1 MAYSTKIPSIKV
13 KESIDKFNRLVEIL
27 NIQSVNNDEYISNKS
42 TKLKNKLLKF
52 SVPKEDD
59 EGKFV
64 DIRFY
69 QNEILDIFKIVF
81 DVIKDEIAPEEDYYQ
96 ILLEA
101 RSKFTKNGEE

>member
-13 KESIDKFNRLVEIL
+13 KASIDKFNRLVEIL
-27 NIQSVNNDEYISNKS
+27 NIQSVNNDEHISNKS
-42 TKLKNKLLKF
+42 AKLKNKLLKF

-81 DVIKDEIAPEEDYYQ
+81 DVIKDEIDPEEDYYQ

-101 RSKFTKNGEE
+101 RSQFTKNDE

>member
-13 KESIDKFNRLVEIL
+13 KASIDKFNRLVEIL
-27 NIQSVNNDEYISNKS
+27 NIQSVNSDDYISNKS

-69 QNEILDIFKIVF
+69 QNEILDMFKIVF
-81 DVIKDEIAPEEDYYQ
+81 DVIKDEIDPEEDYYQ

-101 RSKFTKNGEE
+101 RSKFTKNDEE

>member
-13 KESIDKFNRLVEIL
+13 KASIDKFNRLVEIL

-81 DVIKDEIAPEEDYYQ
+81 DVIKDEIDPEEDYYQ

-101 RSKFTKNGEE
+101 RSKFTKNDEE

>member
-13 KESIDKFNRLVEIL
+13 KTSIEKFNKLVEVL
-27 NIQSVNNDEYISNKS
+27 SIQSGNTDDYISKKS

-69 QNEILDIFKIVF
+69 QNEILDMFKIVF
-81 DVIKDEIAPEEDYYQ
+81 DVIKDEIDPEEDYYQ

-101 RSKFTKNGEE
+101 RSKFTKNDEE

>member
-13 KESIDKFNRLVEIL
+13 KASIDKFNRLVEIL
-27 NIQSVNNDEYISNKS
+27 NIQSVNSDDYISNKS
-42 TKLKNKLLKF
+42 TKYKNKLLKF

-69 QNEILDIFKIVF
+69 QNEILDMFKIVF
-81 DVIKDEIAPEEDYYQ
+81 DVIKDEIDPEEDYYQ
-96 ILLEA
+96 TLLEA
-101 RSKFTKNGEE
+101 RNKFIKNDEE

>member
-13 KESIDKFNRLVEIL
+13 KASIDKFNRLVEIL
-27 NIQSVNNDEYISNKS
+27 NIQSVNNDEYISKKS

-52 SVPKEDD
+52 SVPKEDGN
-59 EGKFV
+59 EKFV

-69 QNEILDIFKIVF
+69 QNEILDMFKIVF
-81 DVIKDEIAPEEDYYQ
+81 DGIKDEIDPEEDYYQ

-101 RSKFTKNGEE
+101 RSQFTKNDEE

>member
-13 KESIDKFNRLVEIL
+13 KASVDKFNRLVEIL
-27 NIQSVNNDEYISNKS
+27 NIQSVNSDDYISNKS

-69 QNEILDIFKIVF
+69 QNEILDMFKIVF
-81 DVIKDEIAPEEDYYQ
+81 DVIKDEIDPEEDYYQ

-101 RSKFTKNGEE
+101 RSKFTKNDEE